1 MKDESFQ
8 EVFQKNYRLIFHA
21 VLLRTNN
28 HELAEDICQQTF
40 LKYLEYREVVKSGAE
55 RGWLLAVAKNLLT
68 DDFRKKK
75 PWLFDQTQMEE
86 ESVRLCYEV
95 DMAKEVSR
103 KDFLRQILM
112 ELEVKNKDWYDAVYE
127 VCMLNLPEAEVAAK
141 KDISIDLLRA
151 RLCRGRQF
159 LKQRFGEDYR
169 ELK

>member
-1 MKDESFQ
+1 MKDESFH

-40 LKYLEYREVVKSGAE
+40 LKYFEYREVVKSGAE

>member
-1 MKDESFQ
+1 
-8 EVFQKNYRLIFHA
+8 
-21 VLLRTNN
+21 
-28 HELAEDICQQTF
+28 
-40 LKYLEYREVVKSGAE
+40 
-55 RGWLLAVAKNLLT
+55 
-68 DDFRKKK
+68 
-75 PWLFDQTQMEE
+75 
-86 ESVRLCYEV
+86 
-95 DMAKEVSR
+95 MAKEVSR

>member
-1 MKDESFQ
+1 MKDESFH

-40 LKYLEYREVVKSGAE
+40 LKYFEYREVVKSGSE

>member
-1 MKDESFQ
+1 MKDESFH

-28 HELAEDICQQTF
+28 REFAEDICQQTF

-55 RGWLLAVAKNLLT
+55 RGWLLAVAKNLLI

-75 PWLFDQTQMEE
+75 PQLFDQTQMEE
-86 ESVRLCYEV
+86 ENIRLCYEV

-141 KDISIDLLRA
+141 KNISIDLLRA

-159 LKQRFGEDYR
+159 LKQRFGEDYQ

>member
-1 MKDESFQ
+1 MRDETFHA
-8 EVFQKNYRLIFHA
+8 VFQANYRLIFQS

-28 HELAEDICQQTF
+28 RELAEDICQQTF
-40 LKYLEYREVVKSGAE
+40 LKYLEYREVVKTGAE
-55 RGWLLAVAKNLLT
+55 RGWLLAVAKNLLI

-75 PWLFDQTQMEE
+75 PRLIDHTQMEE
-86 ESVRLCYEV
+86 NEIKYCYEV

-112 ELEVKNKDWYDAVYE
+112 ELEEKNKDWYDAVYE
-127 VCMLNLPEAEVAAK
+127 VCMLNLPESEVAVK
-141 KDISIDLLRA
+141 KNISIDLLRA

-159 LKQRFGEDYR
+159 LKKRFGEEYE

>member
-1 MKDESFQ
+1 MKDESFH

-28 HELAEDICQQTF
+28 HELAEYICQQTF

-86 ESVRLCYEV
+86 ENVRLCYEV

>member
-1 MKDESFQ
+1 MKDESFH

-86 ESVRLCYEV
+86 ESVGLCYEV

>member
-1 MKDESFQ
+1 MKDESFH

-86 ESVRLCYEV
+86 ENVRLCYEV

>member
-1 MKDESFQ
+1 MKDESFH

-28 HELAEDICQQTF
+28 RELAEDICQQTF

>member
-1 MKDESFQ
+1 MKDESFH

-127 VCMLNLPEAEVAAK
+127 VCMLNLAVAEVAAK

>member
-1 MKDESFQ
+1 MKDESFH

-112 ELEVKNKDWYDAVYE
+112 ELEMKNKDWYDAVYE

>member
-1 MKDESFQ
+1 MKDESFHA
-8 EVFQKNYRLIFHA
+8 VFQANYRLIFHA

-28 HELAEDICQQTF
+28 RELAEDICQQTF
-40 LKYLEYREVVKSGAE
+40 LKYLEYREVVKKGAE

-75 PWLFDQTQMEE
+75 LRLIDHTQIE
-86 ESVRLCYEV
+86 ESETEYCYEV

-103 KDFLRQILM
+103 KDFLRQILT
-112 ELEVKNKDWYDAVYE
+112 ELEEKNQDWYDAVYE
-127 VCMLNLPEAEVAAK
+127 VCMLNLPMADVAAQK
-141 KDISIDLLRA
+141 NISIDLLRA

-159 LKQRFGEDYR
+159 LKQRFGEEYQ

>member
-1 MKDESFQ
+1 MKDESFH

-112 ELEVKNKDWYDAVYE
+112 ELEVKNKEIEKLQHMLAKLEQEAPAKKPVAKKAPAKAAKAPAKKATAVKKKAE
-127 VCMLNLPEAEVAAK
+127 EAETK
-141 KDISIDLLRA
+141 
-151 RLCRGRQF
+151 
-159 LKQRFGEDYR
+159 
-169 ELK
+169 

>member
-1 MKDESFQ
+1 MKDESFHA
-8 EVFQKNYRLIFHA
+8 VFQANYRLIFHA

-28 HELAEDICQQTF
+28 RELAEDICQQTF
-40 LKYLEYREVVKSGAE
+40 LKYLEYREVVKTGAE

>member
-1 MKDESFQ
+1 MKDESFH

-40 LKYLEYREVVKSGAE
+40 LKYFEYREVVKSGAE

-112 ELEVKNKDWYDAVYE
+112 ELEMKNKDWYDAVYE

>member
-1 MKDESFQ
+1 MKDESFH

-21 VLLRTNN
+21 VLLRTND

-40 LKYLEYREVVKSGAE
+40 LKYLEYREVVKTGAE

>member
-1 MKDESFQ
+1 MKDESFHA
-8 EVFQKNYRLIFHA
+8 VFQANYRLIFHA

>member
-1 MKDESFQ
+1 MKDESFH
-8 EVFQKNYRLIFHA
+8 EVFQKNYRLLFHA

>member
-1 MKDESFQ
+1 MKDESFH

-112 ELEVKNKDWYDAVYE
+112 ELEAKNKDWYDAVYE

>member
-1 MKDESFQ
+1 MKDESFH

-28 HELAEDICQQTF
+28 HELAEDICQQTL
-40 LKYLEYREVVKSGAE
+40 LKDLEYREVEKSGAE

>member
-1 MKDESFQ
+1 MKDESFH

>member
-1 MKDESFQ
+1 MKDESFHA
-8 EVFQKNYRLIFHA
+8 VFQANYRLIFQT

-28 HELAEDICQQTF
+28 RELAEDICQQTF
-40 LKYLEYREVVKSGAE
+40 LKYLEYREVVRTGAE
-55 RGWLLAVAKNLLT
+55 RGWLLAVAKNLLI

-75 PWLFDQTQMEE
+75 PRLIDHTQMEE
-86 ESVRLCYEV
+86 NEIKYCYEV

-112 ELEVKNKDWYDAVYE
+112 ELEEKNKDWYDAVYE
-127 VCMLNLPEAEVAAK
+127 VCMLNLPEADVAAK
-141 KDISIDLLRA
+141 KNISIDLLRA

-159 LKQRFGEDYR
+159 LKKRFGEEYE